1 MPTSIIKAMPSS
13 SQAHGTLMNLVAT
26 GWALT
31 SAFAGL
37 FVICYLLSFVWPTSG
52 LAHGWMGPV
61 ATHPDNFARTFV
73 GGVVASAAA
82 AWLTAVLCVPVY
94 NRLIGC

>member
-26 GWALT
+26 TGWTLT

-52 LAHGWMGPV
+52 LAHGWMGPA

-73 GGVVASAAA
+73 G
-82 AWLTAVLCVPVY
+82 AWWLAPRPHGSRRSCACRST
-94 NRLIGC
+94 IG